1 MRKRSGPNIDPW
13 GTPHVISNLKMV
25 RNRIKKTNKVAIPS
39 ETMKVAVNKVLEGTQ
54 LNVVARQFN
63 IDRMTLKRYCRK
75 KRLNPNEAFKPNY
88 NNRQVF
94 TAEDE
99 KSLSSYLLIAPKM
112 NYGLSTRSTRLLA
125 YEFALKNNKI
135 CPSSWIKNKIAGIDW
150 LQGFMKRQ
158 PENCYKYNPNCIYNV
173 DETGLTTVQK
183 PVKVLAGR
191 GSKQV
196 GRITSAERGT
206 LVTACCA
213 SNAIGNSIP
222 PLFIFP
228 RVKFH
233 DYMIKEGPPGCVGFA
248 NPSGWM
254 NSEIFIEWI
263 KHFVKYSNCSQESPV
278 LLLLDSHESHF
289 SVKGLE
295 LAIQHGITMISFP
308 PHCSH

>member
-1 MRKRSGPNIDPW
+1 MFLLIYFFTD
-13 GTPHVISNLKMV
+13 LKMV

-75 KRLNPNEAFKPNY
+75 KRLNLNEAFKPNY

-99 KSLSSYLLIAPKM
+99 KSLSSYLLIASKM

-158 PENCYKYNPNCIYNV
+158 PELSLRTP
-173 DETGLTTVQK
+173 E
-183 PVKVLAGR
+183 A
-191 GSKQV
+191 
-196 GRITSAERGT
+196 TS
-206 LVTACCA
+206 
-213 SNAIGNSIP
+213 
-222 PLFIFP
+222 
-228 RVKFH
+228 
-233 DYMIKEGPPGCVGFA
+233 FA
-248 NPSGWM
+248 
-254 NSEIFIEWI
+254 
-263 KHFVKYSNCSQESPV
+263 
-278 LLLLDSHESHF
+278 
-289 SVKGLE
+289 
-295 LAIQHGITMISFP
+295 
-308 PHCSH
+308 